1 MDRWKRRGEE
11 RGDWL
16 TWRYRNPRSGYI
28 FQARRQWT
36 GTRLYY
42 FRVMF
47 HQRHYCSF
55 LPFDIL
61 WVNPK
66 MMCHLIKRPS
76 KGREKLLWT
85 LFKVYPIRIKT
96 GHTLRSI
103 SPSRRVCLSW
113 QQMLARSSSAS
124 NENEN
129 IFPVGGG
136 VGWTYL
142 LPLDLKL
149 SLIFYQKKTK
159 RRLPWGQRWRY
170 TSCLSYV
177 DLR

>member
-1 MDRWKRRGEE
+1 MDRWKRRS
-11 RGDWL
+11 DWL

-36 GTRLYY
+36 GTRLDN
-42 FRVMF
+42 FRVML
-47 HQRHYCSF
+47 HLGHYCSF
-55 LPFDIL
+55 LALDNL
-61 WVNPK
+61 WVDPNV
-66 MMCHLIKRPS
+66 MCHLIKRPS
-76 KGREKLLWT
+76 KGREKLFWT
-85 LFKVYPIRIKT
+85 LFKVYSIRIMT

-149 SLIFYQKKTK
+149 SLIFCQKKTK
-159 RRLPWGQRWRY
+159 RRLPWGRSMQ
-170 TSCLSYV
+170 
-177 DLR
+177 